1 MRYARS
7 SGACGPITRYSL
19 LLRLLLL
26 SLTVALGAVAATA
39 VLATY
44 STGEQLEGEIQ
55 KADGLVET
63 DTLIYSS
70 MLNYAGAHDSWAGV
84 EDTVVELA
92 RQTGRRIALT
102 DQDGRIIVDSARLLG
117 EGSPPLPSL
126 AAASVDWA
134 APPSQPEA
142 EFVKKA
148 AGTAVVSGGVSLSGG
163 YAVSPYWRMSKAEI
177 AERSVLAKRALTCLA
192 EHDIDAI
199 PITGPEGV
207 PQILLPTQAAEKIEP
222 LTGKTSMVATKQP
235 AMQHPCIPAKL
246 SAPSKVAQKVD
257 ASKFALTKACL
268 DGNGFEYVEVD
279 GQDGTRSL
287 APKDAGTVGGSG
299 EFGGFDTP
307 DDVGAAVP
315 ADAAKRALADCDSK
329 ARTEALRPY
338 VAPAA
343 KLYLGT
349 SDRFNAFSGDGLWR
363 TAATALIVLLIAAAI
378 TVLAGRR
385 MVQPIHA
392 LTGAAQ
398 RMTAGDRTAR
408 VSAGGKDEVGRLA
421 RAFNTMAE
429 TIERNEQQ
437 RKAMVSDIAHELR
450 TPLSNVR
457 GYLEAAEDGVVPLDR
472 ALVRSLL
479 EDAGLLERLVGDL
492 QQLALADAGMLHLHP
507 EECDV
512 SDLARQV
519 VAAYCGSA
527 ERLGVDLELS
537 AAEPVTV
544 QGDPGRLRQAL
555 GNLVDNALSYTG
567 EGGRVEVS
575 VRRSGGFVE
584 CAVADTGP
592 GIAAE
597 HLPHLFERFYRAD
610 PSRSR
615 ATGGSGLGLAITKH
629 LVEAHSGAVE
639 VKSTVGK
646 GSVFTIHLPLS

>member
-1 MRYARS
+1 MRH
-7 SGACGPITRYSL
+7 SL

-26 SLTVALGAVAATA
+26 SLSVALGAVAATA

-44 STGEQLEGEIQ
+44 STGEQFQGEIK

-63 DTLIYSS
+63 DTMIYSFV
-70 MLNYAGAHDSWAGV
+70 LNYAGEHDSWDGV
-84 EDTVVELA
+84 EDTVIELA
-92 RQTGRRIALT
+92 KQTGRRIALT
-102 DQDGRIIVDSARLLG
+102 DENGKLIADSARLLD
-117 EGSPPLPSL
+117 EGSVPLPSL
-126 AAASVDWA
+126 AAATVDWA
-134 APPSQPEA
+134 APPSQPETA
-142 EFVKKA
+142 VYKQ
-148 AGTAVVSGGVSLSGG
+148 AGTAVISGGFSLGG
-163 YAVSPYWRMSKAEI
+163 GPTVSPYWRMSKAELV
-177 AERSVLAKRALTCLA
+177 ERAALEKQAMTCLT
-192 EHDIDAI
+192 EHGVEAI
-199 PITGPEGV
+199 PVNGPEGV
-207 PQILLPTQAAEKIEP
+207 PQIVLPDEDPAAAKADP
-222 LTGKTSMVATKQP
+222 LTRGSSVIATKQT
-235 AMQHPCIPAKL
+235 AVQHPCIPAKL
-246 SAPSKVAQKVD
+246 SEPSRVAKEVD
-257 ASKFALTKACL
+257 ATKLALTKECL
-268 DGNGFEYVEVD
+268 HDSGLEYVEVA
-279 GQDGTRSL
+279 GPNGTRSL
-287 APKDAGTVGGSG
+287 APKGAVDAKSSGGSG
-299 EFGGFDTP
+299 ELGEPG
-307 DDVGAAVP
+307 DVAP
-315 ADAAKRALADCDSK
+315 ADQAKQVLVDCDAK

-338 VAPAA
+338 VAPVA

-385 MVQPIHA
+385 MMQPIHA

-408 VSAGGKDEVGRLA
+408 VSTGGKDEVGRLA

-472 ALVRSLL
+472 SLVRSLL

-519 VAAYCGSA
+519 VAAYCGTA
-527 ERLGVDLELS
+527 ERLGVELELS
-537 AAEPVTV
+537 ATEPVTV
-544 QGDPGRLRQAL
+544 QADPGRLRQAL

-584 CAVADTGP
+584 CAVSDTGP
-592 GIAAE
+592 GIAPE

-629 LVEAHSGAVE
+629 LVEAHSGAVA

-646 GSVFTIHLPLS
+646 GSVFTVHLPLS